1 MAMDTVK
8 RREQII
14 DLLCHEGSVRV
25 EHLSSRFGVSSV
37 TIRNDLRYLEQKGCA
52 LRSYGGAM
60 LNQQFAFDRPLQ
72 DKGRMNRDVKS
83 RIAATA
89 AQFVKDGDALI
100 LDSGST
106 TTQIV
111 PYLKERRDL
120 VVMTNALNI
129 AYELAGF
136 DRMEVMVLGGSVRQ
150 NSYSLYGPAAEQQ
163 LRQYRFN
170 TLFLGVDGFDLEAGI
185 TTPHPGEAHLNR
197 VMCEVAHEIIAV
209 ADASKFGRRSFC
221 MIRQA
226 GQIHRLITDS
236 RIPDNY
242 RRALTEFG
250 VDVVIAD
257 E

>member
-1 MAMDTVK
+1 MTMDTVK

-25 EHLSSRFGVSSV
+25 EYLSTRFAVSAV

-60 LNQQFAFDRPLQ
+60 LNQQFAFDRPLR

-83 RIAATA
+83 RIAAVA
-89 AQFVKDGDALI
+89 ASFVKDGNALI

-111 PYLKERRDL
+111 PHLQGKRDL

-136 DRMEVMVLGGSVRQ
+136 DQVEVMVLGGSVRQ

-163 LRQYRFN
+163 LRQFRFD
-170 TLFLGVDGFDLEAGI
+170 TLFLGVDGFDLTAGI

-197 VMCEVAHEIIAV
+197 VMCEVSREIIAV
-209 ADASKFGRRSFC
+209 ADASKFGRKSFC
-221 MIRQA
+221 MIREA
-226 GQIHRLITDS
+226 GQIDRLITDS

-242 RRALTEFG
+242 QRALTELG
-250 VDVVIAD
+250 VEVIIAD
-257 E
+257 D